1 MADNDIVARA
11 DANYFQ
17 SWRVINANAEGG
29 EALERDGMLLTSSAL
44 PVAWLNLVFV
54 TRPLADPDAAIAAA
68 AAFYDARNLPFVV
81 RIREGV
87 DPAAERACEAHGMPF
102 SDVVPGLVMAP
113 IAKAPSP
120 PAQLEIRVVAGEAA
134 LRDHRA
140 VMASSFELP
149 GGVPERLLREE
160 IMGVDGCELY
170 VGYLDGASVASS
182 ALFAFDGVAGI
193 ENVGCVADARRQG
206 LGEAMTWHAVRR
218 GSALGCDMGS
228 LQSSDM
234 GRPIY
239 ERMGFRLVAPYRTFV
254 RQS

>member
-44 PVAWLNLVFV
+44 PVAWLNLAFI

-87 DPAAERACEAHGMPF
+87 EPAAERACEAHGMPF

-113 IAKAPSP
+113 IPKPPSP
-120 PAQLEIRVVAGEAA
+120 PARLEIRAVAGEAA

-149 GGVPERLLREE
+149 GAVTERPAAQGDHGRRRLRALRR
-160 IMGVDGCELY
+160 ICRRSAGRV
-170 VGYLDGASVASS
+170 VGAVRL
-182 ALFAFDGVAGI
+182 
-193 ENVGCVADARRQG
+193 RRRRRNRKRRLCRGRAQTG
-206 LGEAMTWHAVRR
+206 GEAMTWHAVRR
-218 GSALGCDMGS
+218 GSELCCDMAS

-239 ERMGFRLVAPYRTFV
+239 ERMGVRLVAPFRTFV